1 MIRQVLEISK
11 REEEERLTKI
21 EVQEKQQLKTAEIA
35 SIAVAAKLNNL
46 PSVQAKEITPKT
58 SVAPVE

>member
-1 MIRQVLEISK
+1 MSK

-35 SIAVAAKLNNL
+35 SIAVAAKLNNA
-46 PSVQAKEITPKT
+46 PSDKNSNPLYYPSLDDVRDTAK
-58 SVAPVE
+58 A